1 MPLFL
6 TLTTTDAPGCPLG
19 SAISRVEL
27 EGPTD
32 IWPGLE
38 TVPDDGR
45 ELWVPPPPVPVSIT
59 NFQARAVLLA
69 MASPTGIAE
78 RTLFQDIDD
87 TLRAEGGV
95 GWQAWEYANEITRD
109 GELVNSLGQRLGM
122 SPAQLDQLFI
132 AAGSISA

>member
-1 MPLFL
+1 MPMFL
-6 TLTTTDAPGCPLG
+6 TVTTEDAPGCPAG
-19 SAISRVEL
+19 SAISRMEL
-27 EGPTD
+27 DQPTD

-45 ELWVPPPPVPVSIT
+45 ELWVPPPPVPPAIT

-69 MASPTGIAE
+69 MASPTGVE
-78 RTLFQDIDD
+78 GRTLFQDIDD
-87 TLRAEGGV
+87 TLRGEGGV
-95 GWQAWEYANEITRD
+95 AWQAWEYANEITRD
-109 GELVNSLGQRLGM
+109 GELVSSLGQRLGM